1 VKSRCLK
8 IVAVA
13 ALCLAAGGPALAQS
27 GLTKEQGEAILN
39 ELRQIRLLLERQ
51 PRPAAVQPAPAAA
64 PRVRVSVTPGRDW
77 CRGREDAPLTLVEFS
92 DYQCPFC
99 KRFYA
104 TTFGEL
110 KRDYIDTGRLRY
122 VSRDLPLANHPQ
134 ARLAA
139 KAARCAGG

>member
-1 VKSRCLK
+1 MKSRCLK

-13 ALCLAAGGPALAQS
+13 ALCLAAGGTALAQS

-39 ELRQIRLLLERQ
+39 ELRQIRLLLEWQ
-51 PRPAAVQPAPAAA
+51 PRPAAVQPAPAPA